1 MIVKIKSFKRPHFKK
16 LLEYMLHEESRL
28 FDEGNKSFVLTH
40 NLKGNSIE
48 SWVNQF
54 QSNEKLRLRKR
65 KDSVI
70 LTHEIL
76 SWHSDDSEN
85 VSLEKMQKMA
95 EEYIQQRNPKGIY
108 VAIPHFDKDHFHIHI
123 CTSGV
128 EYRTGK
134 SLRLSKEKFLKLK
147 KNIQEYQIKHFPEL
161 NNSVVEHG
169 KKSNLKAN
177 EKEYQLKLRTGRDS
191 EREQVSAIL
200 KTCFKKADSKD
211 SFLELLDDCGL
222 KTYERSGKITG
233 VLFGKNKFRF
243 NRLGFT
249 DEKFEQLNLMN
260 RKQREL
266 SDLRNTKQSKAR
278 SITR

>member
-1 MIVKIKSFKRPHFKK
+1 MF
-16 LLEYMLHEESRL
+16 HEKSRL

-48 SWVNQF
+48 AWVNQF

-76 SWHSDDSEN
+76 SWHSDDAEN
-85 VSLEKMQKMA
+85 VSLEKMQNMA
-95 EEYIQQRNPKGIY
+95 EEYIQQRNPKGMY

-123 CTSGV
+123 CASGI

-134 SLRLSKEKFLKLK
+134 SLRLSKEKFQKLK
-147 KNIQEYQIKHFPEL
+147 KNIQEYQMEHFPEL
-161 NNSVVEHG
+161 NKSVVEHG
-169 KKSNLKAN
+169 KKSKLKAN
-177 EKEYQLKLRTGRDS
+177 EKEYQLKLRTGRES
-191 EREQVSAIL
+191 EREQVSGIL
-200 KTCFKKADSKD
+200 KTCFKQADSKE
-211 SFLELLDDCGL
+211 SFLELLSDCGI
-222 KTYERSGKITG
+222 KTYERSGKTTG

-243 NRLGFT
+243 NRLGYT

-260 RKQREL
+260 RKQMEL
-266 SDLRNTKQSKAR
+266 SDLRKSKQSQAR
-278 SITR
+278 NITR